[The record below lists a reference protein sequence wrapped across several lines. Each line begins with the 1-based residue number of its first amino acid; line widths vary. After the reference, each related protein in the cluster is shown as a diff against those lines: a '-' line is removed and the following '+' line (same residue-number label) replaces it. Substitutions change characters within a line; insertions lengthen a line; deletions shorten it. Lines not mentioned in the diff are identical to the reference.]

1 MKAKRSS
8 MVLLFVI
15 LLFIPI
21 LSEASEPLALDQML
35 ADARQNE
42 VRMDLGQPTGSD
54 YSYILKS
61 FIAFDSLHNNY
72 LLVYFR
78 RKSDE
83 NHNLCYQLCGQLV
96 NYNAEPIGEE
106 FPISSGGFHCST
118 SGDYWAYLR
127 ADVMFDRANRH
138 FLVVWPDFR
147 TGKGEIFGQFVACDG
162 SLIGAKEGD
171 ESNFRISS
179 NAFGAG
185 VANLAFDPQKKR
197 FLVVWANF
205 MGEPYYVSNGD
216 ICARFVDS
224 SSPMSP
230 LAGSKEIMIA
240 PSATQ
245 QVSPAVAFDRHNR
258 NYLVVWRDN
267 FESGSFVKGHML
279 DESGNHRTST
289 AGGFKISAKRS
300 GGGVHPFCQP
310 EVGWEP
316 GTHRFLVV
324 WTTVK
329 NGASSSIHGQIVN
342 PNGTLYH
349 KPGEQGDFVIAAS
362 DVKRGYCINV
372 INPNP
377 SGQRALPSVQRYY
390 INMINPN
397 VMYDRT
403 SGCFLTVFTRPSNP
417 LGQYVATDGTL
428 VGTSAEDNF
437 VIGVDDSFSTFNK
450 AGLAF
455 NSRCGNFMVCWAVG
469 KYVGLATVGGSG
481 CADLPVVETG
491 EILDVTGVSATCDG
505 RVVFDGGLD
514 VTVKGVCWG
523 IAPEPDLQGN
533 HTVAGSGLG
542 SFQCLLTNLSPNT
555 TYYVRAYATSS
566 GGTGFGAE
574 KIFTT
579 PNVFDVIFSSQNGGS
594 LYGERSQKVQFG
606 NSTSPVRATFNQG
619 FFFTGWTGNGGFGF
633 TMANPLTVNDVK
645 ADMTITAG
653 FSPIDLKGERIVAR
667 GQALKKDIGEIDIST
682 NSIDPTLPLTF
693 KLYRS
698 INGVGRQLISQ
709 FTASDLADGHHHVL
723 DEGLTSGRH
732 YEYVVEVFGRQTE
745 KVGESRIF
753 NL

>member
-1 MKAKRSS
+1 MKPKRSF
-8 MVLLFVI
+8 MVFLFVI

-21 LSEASEPLALDQML
+21 LSEASEPLALDRML

-42 VRMDLGQPTGSD
+42 VRMDLGQPTGLD

-162 SLIGAKEGD
+162 SLIGAEGGN
-171 ESNFRISS
+171 EPNFRISS

-197 FLVVWANF
+197 YLVVWSNF
-205 MGEPYYVSNGD
+205 KGEPYYLSNGD
-216 ICARFVDS
+216 ICARFVNS
-224 SSPMSP
+224 SAPMSP
-230 LAGSKEIMIA
+230 LADSKEIVIA
-240 PSATQ
+240 PSSTQ

-279 DESGNHRTST
+279 DESGNHRAST
-289 AGGFKISAKRS
+289 AGGFKISEKGS
-300 GGGVHPFCQP
+300 VGVVHPFCQP

-316 GTHRFLVV
+316 GTHRFLVA

-329 NGASSSIHGQIVN
+329 NGASSLIHGQIVN

-349 KPGEQGDFVIAAS
+349 KPGERGDFVIAYS
-362 DVKRGYCINV
+362 DTK
-372 INPNP
+372 
-377 SGQRALPSVQRYY
+377 SGCYS
-390 INMINPN
+390 NMINPN
-397 VMYDRT
+397 VMFDPT
-403 SGCFLTVFTRPSNP
+403 SGCFLTVFTGSSDP

-437 VIGVDDSFSTFNK
+437 VIGADDSFSTFNK
-450 AGLAF
+450 AGLAY

-469 KYVGLATVGGSG
+469 KYVGLATVGDSG

-491 EILDVTGVSATCDG
+491 EIKDVTGVSATCDG
-505 RVVFDGGLD
+505 RVVLDGGLD
-514 VTVKGVCWG
+514 VTAKGVCWG
-523 IAPEPDLQGN
+523 TAPDPDLQGN
-533 HTVAGSGLG
+533 HTESGSGLG

-574 KIFTT
+574 KTFTT
-579 PNVFDVIFSSQNGGS
+579 PNVFDVTFSSQNGGS

-606 NSTSPVRATFNQG
+606 NATSPVRAVANKG
-619 FFFTGWTGNGGFGF
+619 FFFTGWTGNGNFGF

-667 GQALKKDIGEIDIST
+667 GQALKKDIGEIDISAS
-682 NSIDPTLPLTF
+682 SIDPTLPLTF

-709 FTASDLADGHHHVL
+709 FTASELTDGHHHVL

-732 YEYVVEVFGRQTE
+732 YEYVVEVFGRQAE
-745 KVGESRIF
+745 KIGESRIL